1 MENVIITVRISQ
13 NIFGNIYVY
22 TNKYNKL
29 NTEVIIMSIFDETVV
44 KAKEV
49 LDIAG
54 KKTNDIISV
63 QKIKMSIASL
73 KSQLSKMYEALG
85 RLCCDNGTE
94 TPSVNMLE
102 LMSEIEERIA
112 EVKSLEKKLAALRGE
127 KICTTCGTK
136 NTSESLYCNKCG
148 SKLPE
153 TEKETSDEETAD
165 AADASETCCG
175 CGCETK
181 SETAAADGEN

>member
-1 MENVIITVRISQ
+1 
-13 NIFGNIYVY
+13 
-22 TNKYNKL
+22 
-29 NTEVIIMSIFDETVV
+29 MSIFDETVV

-54 KKTNDIISV
+54 KKTNDIIAV

-112 EVKSLEKKLAALRGE
+112 EIKSLEKKLAALRGE
-127 KICTTCGTK
+127 KICTVCGAK

-153 TEKETSDEETAD
+153 TETKSAEEVDEAENTEKE
-165 AADASETCCG
+165 SETCCD
-175 CGCETK
+175 CGCEVK
-181 SETAAADGEN
+181 SETTDSDSEN